1 MFQFPLRH
9 FCLNLSGTNKQA
21 GNPLPCLQSVQ
32 SGHSQHLRPELDL
45 FQGLW
50 DTGATNSVIT
60 KNVIDRLGLVATGIE
75 TVFHAGGQ
83 SVVGTYL
90 VNILLPNNIGIHS
103 LRVSEDLLK
112 GVDVL
117 IGMDI
122 IALGDFTIC
131 LHDGKTKFSFQL
143 PSTHDFDMTRKE

>member
-1 MFQFPLRH
+1 M
-9 FCLNLSGTNKQA
+9 
-21 GNPLPCLQSVQ
+21 
-32 SGHSQHLRPELDL
+32 
-45 FQGLW
+45 
-50 DTGATNSVIT
+50 IT

-103 LRVSEDLLK
+103 LRVSEGLLK
-112 GVDVL
+112 GVDVF